1 MPFRTPTRADRS
13 LAPRLLALVF
23 APFAAG
29 FFLSYVFRNVNAVI
43 ARELALEFSLSSAD
57 VGLLTSMYLLSFA
70 AMQVPVGVFLD
81 RYGPRRVV
89 AALLCIAGLG
99 ALGFALAGS
108 FGELA
113 LGRAAIGLGVSACLM
128 GSMKAF
134 SLWFPL
140 ERLATLNG
148 WMIAIGGLGGLA
160 ATSPLEALLAPLGW
174 RAIFLGMALGCALA
188 AAAIFFI
195 VPEKPLPGAGE
206 RWGLAFAR
214 MGRIFGT
221 LSFWRIG
228 LPLMVCHGAYQA
240 MQGLWLA
247 QWLTDVG
254 GLARPAMAAHLFA
267 TALAYAVG
275 ALFFGWFAD
284 FLADRGVSR
293 LGLYK
298 LGTALGVAAY
308 IAIAFDLVPAKLP
321 LLMVYGFSTI
331 SGALAYAL
339 LTRNFPP
346 EMTGRVNT
354 AANVAFFFVSFLC
367 QFGVGVVLRMFA
379 VVDGRYSPDGY
390 MLAFGL
396 IAAAQCAVLAWL
408 LPMKEHAVQAARR
421 S

>member
-1 MPFRTPTRADRS
+1 
-13 LAPRLLALVF
+13 VF

-29 FFLSYVFRNVNAVI
+29 FFFSYVFRNVNAVI
-43 ARELALEFSLSSAD
+43 AKDLAAEFALSPAD

-89 AALLCIAGLG
+89 ASLLCIAALG
-99 ALGFALAGS
+99 ALGFALAGNL
-108 FGELA
+108 GELA
-113 LGRAAIGLGVSACLM
+113 LGRALIGLGVSACLM
-128 GSMKAF
+128 GSFKAF
-134 SLWFPL
+134 TLWFPL
-140 ERLATLNG
+140 ARLATLNG
-148 WMIAIGGLGGLA
+148 WMIAFGGLGGLA
-160 ATSPLEALLAPLGW
+160 ATSPLEALLGPFGW
-174 RAIFLGMALGCALA
+174 RAVFVCMAAGCAVS
-188 AAAIFFI
+188 AAAIFFV

-206 RWGLAFAR
+206 GWGVAFAR
-214 MGRIFGT
+214 MGRVFGT
-221 LSFWRIG
+221 LSFWRIS

-247 QWLTDVG
+247 PWLADVG
-254 GLARPAMAAHLFA
+254 GLSRAAMAAHMFT
-267 TALAYAVG
+267 TALAYAIG

-298 LGTALGVAAY
+298 LGTAMGVTAF
-308 IAIAFDLVPAKLP
+308 IAIAFDLVPAKMP

-339 LTRNFPP
+339 LTRHFPP

-354 AANVAFFFVSFLC
+354 AANVAFFFVSFLF
-367 QFGVGVVLRMFA
+367 QFGIGVVLRLFPI
-379 VVDGRYSPDGY
+379 VDGRYSPDGY
-390 MLAFGL
+390 MFAFGL

-408 LPMKEHAVQAARR
+408 LPMKEGAA
-421 S
+421 

>member
-1 MPFRTPTRADRS
+1 VSILDQRRTDLTLP
-13 LAPRLLALVF
+13 PRLLALVF

-29 FFLSYVFRNVNAVI
+29 FFFSYVFRNVNAVI
-43 ARELALEFSLSSAD
+43 ARDLATEFALSPAD
-57 VGLLTSMYLLSFA
+57 LGLLTSMYLLSFT

-89 AALLCIAGLG
+89 ASLLGIAGLG

-113 LGRAAIGLGVSACLM
+113 LGRALIGVGVSACLM
-128 GSMKAF
+128 GSIKAF
-134 SLWFPL
+134 TLWFPPS
-140 ERLATLNG
+140 RLATLNG
-148 WMIAIGGLGGLA
+148 WMIAFGGLGGLA

-174 RAIFLGMALGCALA
+174 RTVFVGMAAGCVLS

-195 VPEKPLPGAGE
+195 VPEKPLPGSGE
-206 RWGLAFAR
+206 GWAAAFAR
-214 MGRIFGT
+214 MGRVFRT

-247 QWLTDVG
+247 PWLADVG
-254 GLARPAMAAHLFA
+254 GLARAPMAAHLFA
-267 TALAYAVG
+267 TALAYSFG

-284 FLADRGVSR
+284 FLGDRGVSR

-298 LGTALGVAAY
+298 FGTAISVAAI
-308 IAIAFDLVPAKLP
+308 IAIAFDLVPAKMP
-321 LLMVYGFSTI
+321 LLMVYGFFNI
-331 SGALAYAL
+331 SAALAYAL

-346 EMTGRVNT
+346 ELTGRVNT
-354 AANVAFFFVSFLC
+354 AANVAMFFVSFLC
-367 QFGVGVVLRMFA
+367 QFGIGVVLRLFP

-408 LPMKEHAVQAARR
+408 LPMRERAR
-421 S
+421 

>member
-1 MPFRTPTRADRS
+1 M
-13 LAPRLLALVF
+13 F

-43 ARELALEFSLSSAD
+43 AKDLAAEFSLSPAD
-57 VGLLTSMYLLSFA
+57 IGLLTSMYLLSFA

-89 AALLCIAGLG
+89 ASLLCIAGLG
-99 ALGFALAGS
+99 ALGFALAGR

-113 LGRAAIGLGVSACLM
+113 LGRALIGLGVSACLM
-128 GSMKAF
+128 GSIKAF
-134 SLWFPL
+134 TLWFPL
-140 ERLATLNG
+140 ARLATLNG
-148 WMIAIGGLGGLA
+148 WMIAFGVLGGLA
-160 ATSPLEALLAPLGW
+160 ATSPLEALLTPLGW
-174 RAIFLGMALGCALA
+174 RAVFVGMAAGCALA

-206 RWGLAFAR
+206 GWGVAFAR
-214 MGRIFGT
+214 MGRVFGT

-247 QWLTDVG
+247 PWLADVG
-254 GLARPAMAAHLFA
+254 GLARAAMAAHLFT
-267 TALAYAVG
+267 TALAYTIG
-275 ALFFGWFAD
+275 ALFYGWFAD
-284 FLADRGVSR
+284 FLGDRGVSR

-298 LGTALGVAAY
+298 VGAATAVAAF
-308 IAIAFDLVPAKLP
+308 IAIAFDLVQAKMP

-331 SGALAYAL
+331 SAALAYAL
-339 LTRNFPP
+339 LTRHFPP

-354 AANVAFFFVSFLC
+354 AANVAMFFVSFLC
-367 QFGVGVVLRMFA
+367 QFGVGVVLRMFP

-408 LPMKEHAVQAARR
+408 LPMKDEA
-421 S
+421 

>member
-1 MPFRTPTRADRS
+1 MS
-13 LAPRLLALVF
+13 LPPRLLALVF

-29 FFLSYVFRNVNAVI
+29 FFLSYVFRNINAVI
-43 ARELALEFSLSSAD
+43 ARDLSLEFSLSPAD

-70 AMQVPVGVFLD
+70 AMQLPVGVFLD
-81 RYGPRRVV
+81 LYGPRRVV
-89 AALLCIAGLG
+89 ASLLCIAGLG

-108 FGELA
+108 LGELA
-113 LGRAAIGLGVSACLM
+113 LGRALIGLGVSACLM

-134 SLWFPL
+134 TLWFPL
-140 ERLATLNG
+140 ARLATLNG
-148 WMIAIGGLGGLA
+148 WMIAFGGLGGLV
-160 ATSPLEALLAPLGW
+160 ATSPLEALLGPFGW
-174 RAIFLGMALGCALA
+174 RAVFVGMAASCALA

-206 RWGLAFAR
+206 RWGMAFAR

-221 LSFWRIG
+221 LSFWRLG

-247 QWLTDVG
+247 PWLIDVG
-254 GLARPAMAAHLFA
+254 GLTRATMAAHMFA
-267 TALAYAVG
+267 TALAYAIG

-298 LGTALGVAAY
+298 IGTTMGVAAFLA
-308 IAIAFDLVPAKLP
+308 IAIDLVSAKMP
-321 LLMVYGFSTI
+321 LLMAYGFSTI

-339 LTRNFPP
+339 LTRNFSP
-346 EMTGRVNT
+346 ELTGRVNT

-367 QFGVGVVLRMFA
+367 QLGVGVVLRMFP
-379 VVDGRYSPDGY
+379 VLDGRYSPDGY

-408 LPMKEHAVQAARR
+408 LPMTERAA
-421 S
+421 

>member
-1 MPFRTPTRADRS
+1 
-13 LAPRLLALVF
+13 VF
-23 APFAAG
+23 VPFAAG
-29 FFLSYVFRNVNAVI
+29 FFLSYLFRNVNAVI
-43 ARELALEFSLSSAD
+43 AKDLAAEFSLSPAD

-70 AMQVPVGVFLD
+70 AMQVPVGVLLD

-89 AALLCIAGLG
+89 ASLLCIAGLG

-113 LGRAAIGLGVSACLM
+113 LGRALIGLGVSACLM
-128 GSMKAF
+128 GSIKAF
-134 SLWFPL
+134 TLWFPL
-140 ERLATLNG
+140 ARLATLNG
-148 WMIAIGGLGGLA
+148 WMIAFGGLGGLA
-160 ATSPLEALLAPLGW
+160 ATSPLEALLTPLGW
-174 RAIFLGMALGCALA
+174 RAVFVGMAAGCALA

-206 RWGLAFAR
+206 GWGVAFAR
-214 MGRIFGT
+214 MGRVFGT

-247 QWLTDVG
+247 PWLTDVG
-254 GLARPAMAAHLFA
+254 GLARAAMAAHLFT
-267 TALAYAVG
+267 TALAYAIG
-275 ALFFGWFAD
+275 ALFYGWLAD

-298 LGTALGVAAY
+298 LGTAFAVAAF
-308 IAIAFDLVPAKLP
+308 IAIAFDLVPAKMP
-321 LLMVYGFSTI
+321 LLMVYGFSSI
-331 SGALAYAL
+331 SAALAYAL
-339 LTRNFPP
+339 LTRHFPP

-354 AANVAFFFVSFLC
+354 AANVAMFLVSFLC
-367 QFGVGVVLRMFA
+367 QFGIGVVLRMFP

-390 MLAFGL
+390 MFAFGL

-408 LPMKEHAVQAARR
+408 LPMKERVA
-421 S
+421 

>member
-1 MPFRTPTRADRS
+1 
-13 LAPRLLALVF
+13 VF

-29 FFLSYVFRNVNAVI
+29 FFFSYVFRNVNAVI
-43 ARELALEFSLSSAD
+43 AKDLAAEFSLSPAD

-89 AALLCIAGLG
+89 ASLLCIAGLG
-99 ALGFALAGS
+99 ALEFALAGS

-113 LGRAAIGLGVSACLM
+113 LGRALIGLGVSACLM
-128 GSMKAF
+128 GSFKAF
-134 SLWFPL
+134 TLWFPL
-140 ERLATLNG
+140 ARLATLNG
-148 WMIAIGGLGGLA
+148 WMIAFGGLGGLA
-160 ATSPLEALLAPLGW
+160 ATSPMEALLTPLGW
-174 RAIFLGMALGCALA
+174 RAVFIGMAAGCALA

-206 RWGLAFAR
+206 SWRGAFAR
-214 MGRIFGT
+214 MGRVFT
-221 LSFWRIG
+221 NLSFWRIG

-247 QWLTDVG
+247 PWLTDVG
-254 GLARPAMAAHLFA
+254 GFARAEMAAHMFI
-267 TALAYAVG
+267 TALAYATG

-284 FLADRGVSR
+284 YLADRGASR

-298 LGTALGVAAY
+298 LGTAITVATF
-308 IAIAFDLVPAKLP
+308 IAITFDLVPAKMP

-331 SGALAYAL
+331 SAALAYAL
-339 LTRNFPP
+339 LTRHFPP

-354 AANVAFFFVSFLC
+354 AANVAFFSVSFLC
-367 QFGVGVVLRMFA
+367 QVGIGVVLRMFP
-379 VVDGRYSPDGY
+379 VTDGRYSAEGY

-396 IAAAQCAVLAWL
+396 IAVAQCAVLAWL
-408 LPMKEHAVQAARR
+408 LPMKESEV
-421 S
+421 

>member
-1 MPFRTPTRADRS
+1 M
-13 LAPRLLALVF
+13 F

-29 FFLSYVFRNVNAVI
+29 FFFSYIFRNVNAVI
-43 ARELALEFSLSSAD
+43 AKDLAAEFSLSPAD
-57 VGLLTSMYLLSFA
+57 IGLLTSMYLLAFA

-99 ALGFALAGS
+99 SLGFALAGS
-108 FGELA
+108 YGELA
-113 LGRAAIGLGVSACLM
+113 LGRALIGLGVSACLM
-128 GSMKAF
+128 GSIKAF
-134 SLWFPL
+134 TLWFPL

-148 WMIAIGGLGGLA
+148 WMIALGGLGGIL
-160 ATSPLEALLAPLGW
+160 ATSPLEALLGPLGW
-174 RAIFLGMALGCALA
+174 RAVFVGMAAGCALS

-206 RWGLAFAR
+206 RWGVAFAR

-221 LSFWRIG
+221 LTFWRIG

-247 QWLTDVG
+247 PWLSDVG
-254 GLARPAMAAHLFA
+254 GLTRAAMAAHMFA
-267 TALAYAVG
+267 TALAYSIG
-275 ALFFGWFAD
+275 SLFFGWFAD
-284 FLADRGVSR
+284 FLSDRGVSR
-293 LGLYK
+293 MGLYK
-298 LGTALGVAAY
+298 LGVAIGV
-308 IAIAFDLVPAKLP
+308 IATLSIAFDLVPAKMP
-321 LLMVYGFSTI
+321 LLMVYGFTSI
-331 SGALAYAL
+331 SAALSYAL
-339 LTRNFPP
+339 LTRYFPP

-354 AANVAFFFVSFLC
+354 AANVAMFFFSFLC
-367 QFGVGVVLRMFA
+367 QFGVGVVLRMFP

-408 LPMKEHAVQAARR
+408 LPMRECAKLDP
-421 S
+421 

>member
-1 MPFRTPTRADRS
+1 M
-13 LAPRLLALVF
+13 F

-43 ARELALEFSLSSAD
+43 ARDLAAEFSLSPAD
-57 VGLLTSMYLLSFA
+57 VGMLTSMYMLSFA
-70 AMQVPVGVFLD
+70 AMQLPVGVFLD

-89 AALLCIAGLG
+89 ALLLCIAGLG

-108 FGELA
+108 IGQLA
-113 LGRAAIGLGVSACLM
+113 LGRALIGLGVSACLM
-128 GSMKAF
+128 GSIKAF
-134 SLWFPL
+134 TLWFPL
-140 ERLATLNG
+140 ARLATLNG
-148 WMIAIGGLGGLA
+148 WTIAFGGLGGLA
-160 ATSPLEALLAPLGW
+160 ATSPLEALLTPLGW
-174 RAIFLGMALGCALA
+174 RAVFVGMAAGCALA

-206 RWGLAFAR
+206 DWSVAFAR
-214 MGRIFGT
+214 MGRVFGT

-247 QWLTDVG
+247 PWLTDVG
-254 GLARPAMAAHLFA
+254 GLARAAMAAHLFA
-267 TALAYAVG
+267 TALAYTIG
-275 ALFFGWFAD
+275 ALFYGWLAD

-298 LGTALGVAAY
+298 LGTAIAVAAF
-308 IAIAFDLVPAKLP
+308 IAIAFDLVPAKMP
-321 LLMVYGFSTI
+321 VLMVYGFSTI
-331 SGALAYAL
+331 SAALAYAL
-339 LTRNFPP
+339 LTRHFPP

-354 AANVAFFFVSFLC
+354 AANVAFFLVSFLC
-367 QFGVGVVLRMFA
+367 QFGVGVVLRMFP
-379 VVDGRYSPDGY
+379 VVDGRYSPYGY

-408 LPMKEHAVQAARR
+408 LPMKESGA
-421 S
+421 

>member
-1 MPFRTPTRADRS
+1 MSSRDQARADLS
-13 LAPRLLALVF
+13 LSPRLLALVF

-29 FFLSYVFRNVNAVI
+29 FFFSYVFRNVNAVI
-43 ARELALEFSLSSAD
+43 AKDLAAEFSFSPAD
-57 VGLLTSMYLLSFA
+57 IGLLTSMYLLSFA

-89 AALLCIAGLG
+89 ASLLCVAGVG
-99 ALGFALAGS
+99 SLGFALAGS
-108 FGELA
+108 LGELA
-113 LGRAAIGLGVSACLM
+113 LGRALIGLGVSACLM
-128 GSMKAF
+128 GSFKAF
-134 SLWFPL
+134 TLWFPL
-140 ERLATLNG
+140 ARLATLNG
-148 WMIAIGGLGGLA
+148 WMIAFGGLGGLA
-160 ATSPLEALLAPLGW
+160 ATSPLEALLGPLGW
-174 RAIFLGMALGCALA
+174 RAVFVGMAAGCALS

-206 RWGLAFAR
+206 GWGVAFAR
-214 MGRIFGT
+214 MGRVFGT

-247 QWLTDVG
+247 PWLVDVG
-254 GLARPAMAAHLFA
+254 GLARAAMAAHMFA

-284 FLADRGVSR
+284 FLGDRGVSR

-298 LGTALGVAAY
+298 LGSAMGVAAF
-308 IAIAFDLVPAKLP
+308 ITIAFDLAPVKLP

-339 LTRNFPP
+339 LTRQFPP
-346 EMTGRVNT
+346 EMSGRVNT
-354 AANVAFFFVSFLC
+354 AANVAFFAFSFLF
-367 QFGVGVVLRMFA
+367 QLGIGVVLRLSL

-408 LPMKEHAVQAARR
+408 LPMQEGAM
-421 S
+421 

>member
-1 MPFRTPTRADRS
+1 M
-13 LAPRLLALVF
+13 F

-43 ARELALEFSLSSAD
+43 AKDLAAEFSLSPAD
-57 VGLLTSMYLLSFA
+57 IGLLTSMYLLSFA

-89 AALLCIAGLG
+89 ASLLCIAGLG
-99 ALGFALAGS
+99 ALGFALAGR

-113 LGRAAIGLGVSACLM
+113 LGRALIGLGVSACLM
-128 GSMKAF
+128 GSIKAF
-134 SLWFPL
+134 TLWFPL
-140 ERLATLNG
+140 ARLATLNG
-148 WMIAIGGLGGLA
+148 WMIAFGGLGGLA
-160 ATSPLEALLAPLGW
+160 ATSPLEALLTPLGW
-174 RAIFLGMALGCALA
+174 RAVFVGMAAGCALA

-206 RWGLAFAR
+206 DWGVAFAR
-214 MGRIFGT
+214 MGRVFGT

-247 QWLTDVG
+247 PWLADVG
-254 GLARPAMAAHLFA
+254 GLARAAMAAHLFT
-267 TALAYAVG
+267 TALAYTIG
-275 ALFFGWFAD
+275 ALFYGWFAD
-284 FLADRGVSR
+284 FLGDRGVSR

-298 LGTALGVAAY
+298 VGTATAVAAF
-308 IAIAFDLVPAKLP
+308 IAIAFDLVQAKMP

-331 SGALAYAL
+331 SAALAYAL
-339 LTRNFPP
+339 LTRHFPP

-354 AANVAFFFVSFLC
+354 AANVAMFFVSFLC
-367 QFGVGVVLRMFA
+367 QFGVGVVLRMFP

-396 IAAAQCAVLAWL
+396 IAVAQCAVLAWL
-408 LPMKEHAVQAARR
+408 LPMKESDA
-421 S
+421 

>member
-1 MPFRTPTRADRS
+1 M
-13 LAPRLLALVF
+13 F

-43 ARELALEFSLSSAD
+43 ARDLAAEFSLSPAD

-89 AALLCIAGLG
+89 ASLLCIAGLG

-113 LGRAAIGLGVSACLM
+113 LGRALIGLGVSACLM
-128 GSMKAF
+128 GSIKAF
-134 SLWFPL
+134 TLWFPL
-140 ERLATLNG
+140 ARLATLNG
-148 WMIAIGGLGGLA
+148 WMIAFGGLGGLA
-160 ATSPLEALLAPLGW
+160 ATSPLEALLTPLGW
-174 RAIFLGMALGCALA
+174 RAVFVGMAAGCALA

-206 RWGLAFAR
+206 GWGVAFAR
-214 MGRIFGT
+214 MGRIFGA

-247 QWLTDVG
+247 PWLTDVG
-254 GLARPAMAAHLFA
+254 GLARAAMAAHLFA
-267 TALAYAVG
+267 TALAYEIG
-275 ALFFGWFAD
+275 ALFYGWFAD

-293 LGLYK
+293 LGVYK
-298 LGTALGVAAY
+298 LGTAIAVAAF
-308 IAIAFDLVPAKLP
+308 IAIAFDLVPAKMP
-321 LLMVYGFSTI
+321 LLMVYGFSSI
-331 SGALAYAL
+331 SGALAYTL
-339 LTRNFPP
+339 LTRHFPP

-354 AANVAFFFVSFLC
+354 AANVVMFFVSFLC
-367 QFGVGVVLRMFA
+367 QFGVGVVLRMFP
-379 VVDGRYSPDGY
+379 VVDARYSPDGY

-396 IAAAQCAVLAWL
+396 IAVAQCAVLAWL
-408 LPMKEHAVQAARR
+408 LPMKESEA
-421 S
+421 

>member
-1 MPFRTPTRADRS
+1 MSSPDQARIDVS
-13 LAPRLLALVF
+13 LPPRLLALVF
-23 APFAAG
+23 APFGAG
-29 FFLSYVFRNVNAVI
+29 FFFSYVFRNVNAVI
-43 ARELALEFSLSSAD
+43 AKDLAAEFALSPAD
-57 VGLLTSMYLLSFA
+57 VGLLTSMYLLTFA

-89 AALLCIAGLG
+89 ASLLGIAGLG
-99 ALGFALAGS
+99 SLGFALAGS

-113 LGRAAIGLGVSACLM
+113 LGRALIGLGVSACLM
-128 GSMKAF
+128 GSIKAF
-134 SLWFPL
+134 TLWFPL
-140 ERLATLNG
+140 ARLATLNG
-148 WMIAIGGLGGLA
+148 WMIAWGGIGGLA

-174 RAIFLGMALGCALA
+174 RAVFVGMAAGCALS

-195 VPEKPLPGAGE
+195 VPEKPLPGEAEG
-206 RWGLAFAR
+206 WGQAFAR

-228 LPLMVCHGAYQA
+228 LPLMVCHGSYQA

-247 QWLTDVG
+247 PWLTDVG
-254 GLARPAMAAHLFA
+254 GLTRPAMAAHLFA
-267 TALAYAVG
+267 AALAYSLG

-293 LGLYK
+293 MGLYK
-298 LGTALGVAAY
+298 LGTAIGVLAM
-308 IAIAFDLVPAKLP
+308 IAVAFDLVAMKMP
-321 LLMVYGFSTI
+321 LLMVLGFCSI
-331 SGALAYAL
+331 SAALSYAL
-339 LTRNFPP
+339 LTRYFPP

-354 AANVAFFFVSFLC
+354 AANVAMFFFSFLC
-367 QFGVGVVLRMFA
+367 QLGVGVVLRMFP

-408 LPMKEHAVQAARR
+408 LPMREKAD
-421 S
+421 